1 MNPPDRNVNSGRR
14 ATWTFLVLFLATTNL
29 VPAHGQENK
38 PSGMDRVSKVL
49 EQMVRFELDEYG
61 RLQLRQDHWRVA
73 AKRFPIEPLREARIA
88 EYRKQHPTAS
98 ESTLEEWAKP
108 WFSDPSESDDL
119 STRITFQD
127 MKQAVGLW
135 KMFHYIAVVN
145 ESPSPSWIGPGGRRS
160 WSANFYD
167 SPLRKTR
174 PFSGD
179 CTVTGDRVELRLTER
194 LPGVVLKR
202 RIWLDTHKESVFLLL
217 VDDDGHFFQILQAK
231 KMVHISGTTADGIVS
246 AQSSSFVELAKQHP
260 DVLEALR
267 GTYDK
272 FHLGRLPV
280 REAATATPKPYTQ
293 STVKRVAFSDGAL
306 TTEQT
311 VGFMNRLL
319 PMMLLK
325 DRLRSNKPA
334 GNTNLDQFEHA
345 KQVLDDWRQAIGAKG
360 DDWNLYAPDFGL
372 RISAT
377 THSLQ
382 VSSRVRNAGSV
393 LFASYADHI
402 DFWITN
408 AAYDGHLRESGLFI
422 MQTASGLIIM
432 NLVGKDEVLSV
443 SGTNYL
449 SLLSKHETQLRTR
462 FTPVLEKF
470 GFTGWNPLDAKTV
483 AAVVTKLSEDRDDTA
498 TDEPADSSSREVDA
512 LIANRQYLNLILDRV
527 DTSARKHIANQISS
541 LDK

>member
-1 MNPPDRNVNSGRR
+1 MPTTESVRR
-14 ATWTFLVLFLATTNL
+14 GAQGFLLLLLATMNL
-29 VPAHGQENK
+29 APAHGQEDK
-38 PSGMDRVSKVL
+38 PYGMDRVSKVL
-49 EQMVRFELDEYG
+49 KQMVRFELDEYG
-61 RLQLRQDHWRVA
+61 RLQLRKDHWRVA
-73 AKRFPIEPLREARIA
+73 AKRFSVEALRKARTA
-88 EYRKQHPTAS
+88 EYRKQNPKATELAIGYWS
-98 ESTLEEWAKP
+98 KP
-108 WFSDPSESDDL
+108 RFSDLSESDNL
-119 STRITFQD
+119 SKRLNFQT
-127 MKQAVGLW
+127 MTEAVELW
-135 KMFHYIAVVN
+135 KMFRYVAIAN
-145 ESPSPSWIGPGGRRS
+145 ESHSPSWTRRPGG
-160 WSANFYD
+160 WSAMFSAD
-167 SPLRKTR
+167 ASRKAMT
-174 PFSGD
+174 FGGD
-179 CTVTGDRVELRLTER
+179 CEIIGDRVELRLRER
-194 LPGVVLKR
+194 LPGGFLKR
-202 RIWLDTHKESVFLLL
+202 RIWMDTRRESVFLLL
-217 VDDDGHFFQILQAK
+217 VDNAGHFFQILQAK

-360 DDWNLYAPDFGL
+360 DGLNLETPDFGL
-372 RISAT
+372 YVSGFAR
-377 THSLQ
+377 SL
-382 VSSRVRNAGSV
+382 RVRSAYRRRVRAGSV
-393 LFASYADHI
+393 LFASYADHL

-408 AAYDGHLRESGLFI
+408 AAYDGHLRESGLFV
-422 MQTASGLIIM
+422 MQTASGPVIM
-432 NLVGKDEVLSV
+432 NLVGKDEVLSI

-449 SLLSKHETQLRTR
+449 SLLSKHEALLRTR

-498 TDEPADSSSREVDA
+498 RAAPTDTTSREVDA
-512 LIANRQYLNLILDRV
+512 LIANKQYLNLILDRV
-527 DTSARKHIANQISS
+527 DTSARKHIANQISK
-541 LDK
+541 LEN